1 MPITYDASARRFHL
15 TDGET
20 FSRVLA
26 VMEEPGG
33 NPGLQEIYLG
43 AALPEAAVSCVPQ
56 GFPPSASF
64 DGYHQLAPYAY
75 PTAGRGDFRPT
86 ACARLGA

>member
-56 GFPPSASF
+56 GLRRHMSR
-64 DGYHQLAPYAY
+64 H
-75 PTAGRGDFRPT
+75 RDFRKR
-86 ACARLGA
+86 A